1 MNVIVRPYDRYVL
14 AHLAGSLDDTA
25 GDVLDRKL
33 HPTIDRKGAS
43 QTLVLDL
50 SGCERV
56 NSAGIGHLVRL
67 AMHAN
72 TTGNRLVLVSVPPW
86 MAEVFGVTRLDR
98 FFEIAAT
105 ADDAVRLLA

>member
-1 MNVIVRPYDRYVL
+1 MNVTLTTHDRYVL
-14 AHLAGSLDDTA
+14 AKLAGSLDDTA

-33 HPTIDRKGAS
+33 HPLIDRKGAR
-43 QTLVLDL
+43 QVLVVDL

-72 TTGNRLVLVSVPPW
+72 TTGNRLVLAAPPPW

-105 ADDAVRLLA
+105 VHDVAKATP